1 MRRMVPRGK
10 LRRLVF
16 GHSAGIAGTVYG
28 TIIVMATIAA
38 GARTAEDHPWELAAA
53 VAVSVIVLWI
63 AHVYSNTLAES
74 LQRGRRLDFAEFR
87 ALARHEL
94 AMPGAAIAPVAA
106 LVLGALDVLA
116 IRTAM
121 WLALGLGVATLAVQ
135 GARYAALERLS
146 RPATVVSIALNV
158 SLGLVIVVLKA
169 LITH

>member
-38 GARTAEDHPWELAAA
+38 GARTVEDHPWELAAA

-74 LQRGRRLDFAEFR
+74 LQRGRRL
-87 ALARHEL
+87 
-94 AMPGAAIAPVAA
+94 AIAPVAA
-106 LVLGALDVLA
+106 LVLGALEVLA
-116 IRTAM
+116 IRTAI

-158 SLGLVIVVLKA
+158 FLGLVIVVLKA
-169 LITH
+169 LIAH